1 VVDLS
6 SPKRAGKQPAETAEQ
21 TKRAMIEAALR
32 VFAQHGFDG
41 VSLRDI
47 AAEAGTTHGLIR
59 HHFGTKE
66 GIWHAAVDH
75 AIERYASALAPY
87 AERAHDQQADPILLA
102 KEIVGRFVLVS
113 AAYPEIVR
121 LILHEGMRGG
131 ARLDYALGCFAP
143 LGQQM
148 APLLAQVQQRG
159 FLQHFDNRT
168 FFIFLLTTGA
178 APFALSA
185 LVRWVIEDDIG
196 GERQAQEHADRV
208 VATLFGHRG
217 LP

>member
-1 VVDLS
+1 MIQQS
-6 SPKRAGKQPAETAEQ
+6 SPKRAGKQAAEIAEQ
-21 TKRAMIEAALR
+21 TKRAMVEAALR

-47 AAEAGTTHGLIR
+47 ATEAATTHGLIR
-59 HHFGTKE
+59 HHFGDKE
-66 GIWHAAVDH
+66 GIWQAAVDH
-75 AIERYASALAPY
+75 AVGRYTTALTPY
-87 AERAHDQQADPILLA
+87 AQQATREVADPVELTQAVIRHF
-102 KEIVGRFVLVS
+102 ILVS

-131 ARLDYALGCFAP
+131 ARLDYALGQFAP

-148 APLLAQVQQRG
+148 APLLTQVQQRG
-159 FLQHFDNRT
+159 FLHHFDNRT

-185 LVRWVIEDDIG
+185 LVQWVIEDDIG
-196 GERQAQEHADRV
+196 SERQAQEHADRV
-208 VATLFGHRG
+208 IATLFGHRRV
-217 LP
+217 P